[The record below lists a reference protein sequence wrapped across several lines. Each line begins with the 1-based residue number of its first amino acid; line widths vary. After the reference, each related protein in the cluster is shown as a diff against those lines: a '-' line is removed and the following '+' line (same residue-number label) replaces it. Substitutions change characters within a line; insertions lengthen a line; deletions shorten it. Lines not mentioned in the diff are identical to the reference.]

1 MAIAVWQDDYCT
13 GHEVIDQQHRRLF
26 SLVNEIYDLT
36 QLPTPPM
43 AVIKTRL
50 TEFADCAVEHFELEE
65 GLMAEHEYPNL
76 QVHCGTHKALVNK
89 VTALLAKFDQV
100 AYTATAEVTP
110 VLADWMVHHIRGEDQ
125 QMIRFFQRQNVAGV
139 ERLVLAVEP

>member
-1 MAIAVWQDDYCT
+1 MAIAVWRDDYCT
-13 GHEVIDQQHRRLF
+13 GHEAIDQQHRQLF

-36 QLPTPPM
+36 QLPTPPR
-43 AVIKTRL
+43 AAIKTRL

-76 QVHCGTHKALVNK
+76 QVHCGTHRALVNK
-89 VTALLAKFDQV
+89 VAALLNKFDQ
-100 AYTATAEVTP
+100 ASSTSTAEVTQ

-125 QMIRFFQRQNVAGV
+125 QMIRFFQQQNAVGV
-139 ERLVLAVEP
+139 GQLALSVDQ